1 MCFVV
6 ATASYLTCVLSFA
19 AYNDA
24 KKMESLCTVLFFD
37 EIDALG
43 HSRGPSD
50 MGGQSNES
58 DGCSRRVLAEL
69 LIQLTLL
76 TSTANDKE
84 NNGNVGNSMSSG
96 VLGEHNEKY
105 NGQVT
110 PSDDYSLHRE
120 TSNVRVIVVAA
131 TNRPEDC
138 DPALLRRFSIRANV
152 GLPTKRDRRKIISK
166 FLSEFDHTISKAQLN
181 DLAGA
186 TESWSGCDLESLTR
200 EAAMAPIRE
209 CLRSAAMLKRRARKM
224 EQQGGDESGQG
235 VKERK
240 SVDPDEQARDALMK
254 DFRQLRPVTLADFED
269 AIEFWL
275 GKQQASPPLAGS
287 MQPRR
292 KQVHYDSTSSS
303 EDEED

>member
-1 MCFVV
+1 
-6 ATASYLTCVLSFA
+6 
-19 AYNDA
+19 
-24 KKMESLCTVLFFD
+24 MESLCTVLFFD

-50 MGGQSNES
+50 MGGQSSES

-76 TSTANDKE
+76 SNTANDKE
-84 NNGNVGNSMSSG
+84 NDSYASNSMPSR
-96 VLGEHNEKY
+96 VLGEQNEKY

-110 PSDDYSLHRE
+110 QSQSDDYSSVHSE
-120 TSNVRVIVVAA
+120 TPKVRVIVVAA

-152 GLPTKRDRRKIISK
+152 DLPTRRDRRKIISK
-166 FLSEFDHTISKAQLN
+166 FLCEFEHNITKAQLN

-186 TESWSGCDLESLTR
+186 TEGWSGCDLESLTR

-235 VKERK
+235 IKEQRA
-240 SVDPDEQARDALMK
+240 VDADEAARDALMK
-254 DFRQLRPVTLADFED
+254 DFRQLRPVTLVDFED
-269 AIEFWL
+269 AVEFSL
-275 GKQQASPPLAGS
+275 GNQQASSPLAGS
-287 MQPRR
+287 IMQQKR

>member
-1 MCFVV
+1 M
-6 ATASYLTCVLSFA
+6 
-19 AYNDA
+19 
-24 KKMESLCTVLFFD
+24 CTVLFFD

-43 HSRGPSD
+43 HSRGMAD
-50 MGGQSNES
+50 MGGQSNDT

-76 TSTANDKE
+76 SSTQDDKE
-84 NNGNVGNSMSSG
+84 NDCYASNATSG
-96 VLGEHNEKY
+96 RVLGEHNEKY
-105 NGQVT
+105 NDQA
-110 PSDDYSLHRE
+110 PQSEADEYSLHRAHPKA
-120 TSNVRVIVVAA
+120 RVIVVAA

-152 GLPTKRDRRKIISK
+152 NLPTKRDRRKIISK
-166 FLSEFDHTISKAQLN
+166 FLCEFDHTISKAQLN
-181 DLAGA
+181 ELAGA
-186 TESWSGCDLESLTR
+186 TEGWSGCDLESLTR

-235 VKERK
+235 IKQQK
-240 SVDPDEQARDALMK
+240 SVDADEEARETLMR
-254 DFRQLRPVTLADFED
+254 DFRQLRPVTLVDFED

-275 GKQQASPPLAGS
+275 GNQRASSPLSGS
-287 MQPRR
+287 MQQKH

-303 EDEED
+303 EEEDD